1 MLQTEFEFTLPFG
14 YVDDAGTLHRE
25 GVMRLATARD
35 EVEVAGDARVRANE
49 AYAPVVLLSRG
60 VTRLGGVTAVGPAAI
75 ERLYAADF
83 GYLQELF
90 VRLND
95 AGEQLVDT
103 ECPACGTRFPLDL
116 NQVPAV

>member
-14 YVDDAGTLHRE
+14 FVDDAGTLHRE
-25 GVMRLATARD
+25 GNMRLATARD
-35 EVEVAGDARVRANE
+35 EVDVAGDSRVRANE
-49 AYAPVVLLSRG
+49 AYAPVVLLSR
-60 VTRLGGVTAVGPAAI
+60 VITRLGGVSVTTALI

-90 VRLND
+90 VRLYN
-95 AGEQLVDT
+95 AGEQLIET

-116 NQVPAV
+116 NQVTAE

>member
-14 YVDDAGTLHRE
+14 FVDDAGTLHRE
-25 GVMRLATARD
+25 GTMRLATARD
-35 EVEVAGDARVRANE
+35 EVDVAGDSRVRANE
-49 AYAPVVLLSRG
+49 AYAPVVLLSR
-60 VTRLGGVTAVGPAAI
+60 VITRLCSVSVTTALI

-90 VRLND
+90 VRLNN
-95 AGEQLVDT
+95 AGEQLIET

-116 NQVPAV
+116 NQVPAE

>member
-14 YVDDAGTLHRE
+14 FVDDAGTLHRS

-35 EVEVAGDARVRANE
+35 EIDVAGDPRVRANE
-49 AYAPVVLLSRG
+49 AYAPVVLLSR
-60 VTRLGGVTAVGPAAI
+60 VVSRLGNETLIAPAMI
-75 ERLYAADF
+75 ERLYSADF

-95 AGEQLVDT
+95 AGEQLVET
-103 ECPACGTRFPLDL
+103 ECPACGTHFPLDL
-116 NQVPAV
+116 NQVPAE

>member
-1 MLQTEFEFTLPFG
+1 MLRTEFEFTLPYG
-14 YVDDAGTLHRE
+14 YVDEAGTLHR
-25 GVMRLATARD
+25 GGTMRLATARD
-35 EVEVAGDARVRANE
+35 EVESAADPRVRANE
-49 AYAPVVLLSRG
+49 AYAPVMLLSRV
-60 VTRLGGVTAVGPAAI
+60 VTRLGGVSPVVPAAI

-83 GYLQELF
+83 GYLQDLF

-116 NQVPAV
+116 NQVPVE

>member
-14 YVDDAGTLHRE
+14 YVDDAGTLHR
-25 GVMRLATARD
+25 GGIMRLATARD
-35 EVEVAGDARVRANE
+35 EVEVAGDSRVRANE
-49 AYAPVVLLSRG
+49 AYAPVVLLSRV
-60 VTRLGGVTAVGPAAI
+60 VTRLGGVTPVPPTAI

-90 VRLND
+90 VRVND
-95 AGEQLVDT
+95 AGEQLVET

-116 NQVPAV
+116 NQVPTA

>member
-14 YVDDAGTLHRE
+14 FVDDAGTLHRE
-25 GVMRLATARD
+25 GTMRLATARD
-35 EVEVAGDARVRANE
+35 EVDVAGDSRVRANE
-49 AYAPVVLLSRG
+49 AYAPVVLLSR
-60 VTRLGGVTAVGPAAI
+60 VITRLGGASVTTALI

-90 VRLND
+90 VRLNN
-95 AGEQLVDT
+95 AGEQLIET

-116 NQVPAV
+116 NQVPAE

>member
-25 GVMRLATARD
+25 GTMRLATARD
-35 EVEVAGDARVRANE
+35 EVEVAGDPRVRANE
-49 AYAPVVLLSRG
+49 AYASVVLLSRV
-60 VTRLGGVTAVGPAAI
+60 VTRLGNITSVGPAVV

-95 AGEQLVDT
+95 AGEQLVET

-116 NQVPAV
+116 NQVPAA

>member
-1 MLQTEFEFTLPFG
+1 MLQTEFEFALPFG
-14 YVDDAGTLHRE
+14 FVDDAGTLHRE

-35 EVEVAGDARVRANE
+35 EVDVSGDPRVRANE
-49 AYAPVVLLSRG
+49 AYAPVVMLSRVVIRLGSISG
-60 VTRLGGVTAVGPAAI
+60 VTPAVI

-95 AGEQLVDT
+95 AGEQLIET
-103 ECPACGTRFPLDL
+103 ECPACGTRFPRDL
-116 NQVPAV
+116 NQVPAA

>member
-1 MLQTEFEFTLPFG
+1 MLQTEYTFTLPFG
-14 YVDDAGTLHRE
+14 FVDDTGTLHRD

-35 EVEVAGDARVRANE
+35 EVEVAGDPRVRANE
-49 AYAPVVLLSRG
+49 AYAPIALLSRV
-60 VTRLGGVTAVGPAAI
+60 VTRLGGAAVVPATI

-83 GYLQELF
+83 AFLQELF

-95 AGEQLVDT
+95 AGEQLVET

-116 NQVPAV
+116 NQAPTV

>member
-1 MLQTEFEFTLPFG
+1 MLQTEYEFTLPFG
-14 YVDDAGTLHRE
+14 FVDEAGTLHRE
-25 GVMRLATARD
+25 GNMRLATARD
-35 EVEVAGDARVRANE
+35 EVDVAGDSRVRVNE
-49 AYAPVVLLSRG
+49 AYAPIVLLSRV
-60 VTRLGGVTAVGPAAI
+60 VTRLGSVSPVGPSVI

-95 AGEQLVDT
+95 AGEQLIET

-116 NQVPAV
+116 NQVPAE

>member
-1 MLQTEFEFTLPFG
+1 MLQTEYEFTLPFG
-14 YVDDAGTLHRE
+14 FVDETGTMHRN
-25 GVMRLATARD
+25 GTMRLATARD
-35 EVEVAGDARVRANE
+35 EVEVAGDPRVRANE
-49 AYAPVVLLSRG
+49 AYAPIALLSRV
-60 VTRLGGVTAVGPAAI
+60 VTRLGNVTAVAPAMI

-95 AGEQLVDT
+95 SGEQLVET

-116 NQVPAV
+116 NQVPAA

>member
-14 YVDDAGTLHRE
+14 FVDEAGTLHRE
-25 GVMRLATARD
+25 GKMRLATARD
-35 EVEVAGDARVRANE
+35 EIDVAGDPRVRANE
-49 AYAPVVLLSRG
+49 AYAPVVLLSR
-60 VTRLGGVTAVGPAAI
+60 VITRLGGIGAVSTGQV

-90 VRLND
+90 VQLNN
-95 AGEQLVDT
+95 AGEQLIET

-116 NQVPAV
+116 NQVPAE

>member
-1 MLQTEFEFTLPFG
+1 MLQTEFTFTLPFG
-14 YVDDAGTLHRE
+14 FVDDEGTLHRE
-25 GVMRLATARD
+25 GTMRLATARD

-49 AYAPVVLLSRG
+49 AYAPIALLSR
-60 VTRLGGVTAVGPAAI
+60 VITRLGDAGPVAPATI

-95 AGEQLVDT
+95 SGEQLVET

>member
-1 MLQTEFEFTLPFG
+1 MLQTEFDFTLPLG
-14 YVDDAGTLHRE
+14 YVDDVGTLHRE
-25 GVMRLATARD
+25 GHMRLATARD
-35 EVEVAGDARVRANE
+35 EIEVAGDPRVRANE
-49 AYAPVVLLSRG
+49 AYAPVVLLSRV
-60 VTRLGGVTAVGPAAI
+60 VTRLGSVTAVAPAMI

-95 AGEQLVDT
+95 AGEQLVET

-116 NQVPAV
+116 NQVPAE